1 MLTTVQNIWKV
12 TELRNRILFTL
23 GILIIYRLGAFIPVP
38 NINIDALR
46 AADFQN
52 SQGVFGL
59 INTFSGGALFQFSI
73 FAMGIMPYIT
83 ASIIVQLLSMDVVPR
98 FTQWAKEGE
107 VGRRKLAQITRY
119 GTIIL
124 GLFQAYSMSI
134 GFNNLFPGLVIDVS
148 FATFTLIAI
157 VLTAGT
163 AFMMW
168 LGEQITEKGIGN
180 GISILIFAGIIAAI
194 PTIIQQI
201 YQTLFLNA
209 VDSALFLNI
218 LKVILIVLVVV
229 AIIVGVI
236 FVQQGIRKI
245 PVQYAKRVVGRKMY
259 GGQSTHIPLKVNA
272 AGVIPVIFA
281 LSLLL
286 FPYTIASFFTGNAVA
301 DWIIAN
307 TYYTAPLGMV
317 LYVLLIIGFTYF
329 YTFVQINPVQMAD
342 NMKKNGG
349 YIPGIRPGITTSNYL
364 TKVISRITLS
374 GAIFLALVS
383 ILPVFFGSL
392 AGLPNT
398 VTVGGTSL
406 LIVVGVALETMKQIE
421 SQLIKRHYKGFINR

>member
-38 NINIDALR
+38 NINLDALT
-46 AADFQN
+46 AADLQN

-59 INTFSGGALFQFSI
+59 MNTFSGGALFQFSI

-83 ASIIVQLLSMDVVPR
+83 ASIIVQLLSMDVIPR
-98 FTQWAKEGE
+98 FAQWAKEGE

-119 GTIIL
+119 GTIVL

-148 FATFTLIAI
+148 FATYTLIAI

-163 AFMMW
+163 AFLMW

-194 PTIIQQI
+194 PTVIQQI

-209 VDSALFLNI
+209 VESALFLNI
-218 LKVILIVLVVV
+218 LKVVIIVLVVV

-286 FPYTIASFFTGNAVA
+286 FPYTIASFFTGNPVA
-301 DWIIAN
+301 DWIITN

-317 LYVLLIIGFTYF
+317 LYVLLIIGFTFF